1 MGDFTFRKGLLKE
14 SDHESFMFTNQI
26 FDNFVR
32 QFGTTGY
39 GYSNYLFVL
48 KCCTLNTISY

>member
-1 MGDFTFRKGLLKE
+1 MGDFTFRKGLLNE
-14 SDHESFMFTNQI
+14 SDHESFMFTNQM

-39 GYSNYLFVL
+39 GYYSNYLFVL
-48 KCCTLNTISY
+48 KC